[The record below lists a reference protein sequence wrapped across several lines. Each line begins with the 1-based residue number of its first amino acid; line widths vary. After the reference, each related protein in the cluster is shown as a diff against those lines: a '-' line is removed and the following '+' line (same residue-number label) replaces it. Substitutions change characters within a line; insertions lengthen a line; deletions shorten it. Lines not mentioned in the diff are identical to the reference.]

1 MGVNPW
7 CVWVCVYSIQ
17 SSTHQ
22 QGAAAPGG
30 HHLARVE
37 HGLEHEGEGSLE
49 LGAGLLHHKAERDP
63 APLPALAMVDVPGN
77 SVLK

>member
-1 MGVNPW
+1 ML
-7 CVWVCVYSIQ
+7 CQSLYSI
-17 SSTHQ
+17 SSTTHQ

-49 LGAGLLHHKAERDP
+49 LGAGLLHHTAEGDTP
-63 APLPALAMVDVPGN
+63 TLPALATVDVPGN
-77 SVLK
+77 AQCF